1 MLNSL
6 ARRIA
11 NFILTQKSIEENMFS
26 IYIYGIE
33 LLISSVLGVLLVVV
47 VGLVLGRFI
56 DSLLFLLSFI
66 FLRKYTGGLHCNS
79 YTACNVMTVLT
90 FVVAVELAG
99 LINYFS
105 HKLLLLVLMVVFID
119 FVILLL
125 TPVSNPNKPV
135 LLQDR
140 VKYKA
145 IAIIIFSFHLGVM
158 ILLKN
163 YINTEIILVTDFITC
178 VYVILGLI
186 KNKKERSFTNEDQ
199 KSNG

>member
-79 YTACNVMTVLT
+79 YMACNVMTVLT

-99 LINYFS
+99 LINYF
-105 HKLLLLVLMVVFID
+105 
-119 FVILLL
+119 
-125 TPVSNPNKPV
+125 
-135 LLQDR
+135 
-140 VKYKA
+140 
-145 IAIIIFSFHLGVM
+145 
-158 ILLKN
+158 
-163 YINTEIILVTDFITC
+163 
-178 VYVILGLI
+178 
-186 KNKKERSFTNEDQ
+186 
-199 KSNG
+199 